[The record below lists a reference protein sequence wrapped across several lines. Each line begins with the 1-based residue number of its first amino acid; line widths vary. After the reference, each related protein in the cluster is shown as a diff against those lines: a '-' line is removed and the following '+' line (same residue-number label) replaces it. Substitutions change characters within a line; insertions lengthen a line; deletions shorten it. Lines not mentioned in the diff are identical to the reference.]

1 MRDNRVVK
9 ISSQE
14 ISDHYNHDQYSPL
27 DGEIIRACDQ
37 LAAYI
42 ETFLS
47 ISHGIKSYHLEEGN
61 RQLYNR
67 NSNKIIAGLNFGQLF
82 SYFKI

>member
-1 MRDNRVVK
+1 V
-9 ISSQE
+9 
-14 ISDHYNHDQYSPL
+14 
-27 DGEIIRACDQ
+27 IRACDQ

-47 ISHGIKSYHLEEGN
+47 ISHGIKSSHLEEGN
-61 RQLYNR
+61 RQLYNQ
-67 NSNKIIAGLNFGQLF
+67 NSTKNIAGLNFGQLF